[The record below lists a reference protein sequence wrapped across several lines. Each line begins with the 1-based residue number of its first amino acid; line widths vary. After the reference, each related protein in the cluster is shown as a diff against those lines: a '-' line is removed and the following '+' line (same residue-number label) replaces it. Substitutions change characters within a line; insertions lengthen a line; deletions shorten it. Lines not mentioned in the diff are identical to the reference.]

1 MTVNKIIKKI
11 EQEMNR
17 KAENIMEREK
27 EKAREKTKEIKKEK
41 ERKLQEITN
50 KREREIKTMKNRI
63 ISQAKLDKQK
73 QKLKVREEMI
83 DQVFEKVYDELKNT
97 DPSDYEDYLRQA
109 IGKASNV
116 LGDETVIHCN
126 DESEDVVKRLAE
138 KIDSSLQIESDINII
153 GGIIAE
159 SKSGA
164 KIDMSFESNIERRKK
179 ELRKDISDI
188 IFKDL
193 KEEH

>member
-11 EQEMNR
+11 QREMNR

-41 ERKLQEITN
+41 ERKLQEIKN
-50 KREREIKTMKNRI
+50 KREREIKTMNNRI

-83 DQVFEKVYDELKNT
+83 DKVFEKVYNELKNT
-97 DPSDYEDYLRQA
+97 EPSIYEDFLRQA
-109 IGKASNV
+109 IGKVSKV
-116 LGDETVIHCN
+116 LGDETIIYCN
-126 DESEDVVKRLAE
+126 SESEDIVKKLSE
-138 KIDSSLQIESDINII
+138 KIDPSLQVESDIERI

-164 KIDMSFESNIERRKK
+164 KIDMTFESNIERRKK
-179 ELRKDISDI
+179 ELRRDISDI
-188 IFKDL
+188 LFTDL
-193 KEEH
+193 KEEL

>member
-17 KAENIMEREK
+17 KAEHIMEREK

-83 DQVFEKVYDELKNT
+83 DRVFEKVYDELKNT
-97 DPSDYEDYLRQA
+97 VPSEYKDYLRQA
-109 IGKASNV
+109 IGKASKV
-116 LGDETVIHCN
+116 LGDGTIIHCN
-126 DESEDVVKRLAE
+126 SESEDIVKKLTE
-138 KIDSSLQIESDINII
+138 KIDPSLQVESDINTI

-164 KIDMSFESNIERRKK
+164 KIDMTFESNIERRKK

-188 IFKDL
+188 LFRDL
-193 KEEH
+193 KEEQ

>member
-188 IFKDL
+188 IFNDL

>member
-11 EQEMNR
+11 EREMNR
-17 KAENIMEREK
+17 KSENIMERER
-27 EKAREKTKEIKKEK
+27 EKAREKAKEIKKEK

-50 KREREIKTMKNRI
+50 KREREMKTMKNKI

-83 DQVFEKVYDELKNT
+83 DKVFEKVYDELKNT
-97 DPSDYEDYLRQA
+97 APSEYENFLRQA
-109 IGKASNV
+109 IGKVSKV
-116 LGDETVIHCN
+116 LGDGTTIHCN
-126 DESEDVVKRLAE
+126 NESEDIVKKLAE
-138 KIDSSLQIESDINII
+138 KIDPSLQVESDIERI

-164 KIDMSFESNIERRKK
+164 KINMTFESNIERKKK

-188 IFKDL
+188 LFTDL